1 MKSIALVGFMGCGK
15 STVGRVLAENLGL
28 LFIDLD
34 EEVEEEAGMG
44 VPEIFSREGEG
55 GFRNRESR
63 VLKRVL
69 RKGQAV
75 VACGGGV
82 VTVEENIRELRERA
96 VVFLLAVSLDEALRR
111 IRDDGAA
118 RPLLAGPELE
128 EKARRLLEDRRES
141 YLRAAHEVIETDK
154 ASPEE
159 IAEEIARRWR
169 RYA

>member
-1 MKSIALVGFMGCGK
+1 MKSIVLIGFMGSGK

-28 LFIDLD
+28 PFIDLD
-34 EEVEEEAGMG
+34 EEIEVEACMG
-44 VPEIFSREGEG
+44 VPEIFSREGES

-69 RKGQAV
+69 RGEQAV
-75 VACGGGV
+75 AACGGGV

-96 VVFLLAVSLDEALRR
+96 VVFLLSVPLDEALRR
-111 IRDDGAA
+111 IKDDGVE
-118 RPLLAGPELE
+118 RPLLAGPEWE

-141 YLRAAHEVIETDK
+141 YLRAAHEVVEADE

-159 IAEEIARRWR
+159 IAREIARRWR
-169 RYA
+169 RYV